1 MRAILLGAFGVM
13 LAVAAFASP
22 ARPAS
27 AEETRTLREFN
38 SAEMHERALYGF
50 TLAGR
55 GQICANLHQ
64 GPGYLIAMVYDQ
76 AGNLMLNQEF
86 RSTGCS
92 EMQLAR
98 GSYQLRVMRVY
109 GVWSLDVNEIR

>member
-1 MRAILLGAFGVM
+1 MRSLLLGAFVIM
-13 LAVAAFASP
+13 LAAALASP
-22 ARPAS
+22 ARPAA

-55 GQICANLHQ
+55 GQICATLHES
-64 GPGYLIAMVYDQ
+64 PGYLIAIVYDQ

-86 RSTGCS
+86 RSTGCAD
-92 EMQLAR
+92 MQLTR

-109 GVWSLDVNEIR
+109 GIWSLDVNEIR